1 MPRRPRVRICPEIK
15 DPKKRIFLDAVPM
28 VRRIQS
34 DVVNGQTLTGEQIEI
49 PYEDRTITVY
59 LHRAPSLR
67 KSESASGSNSAAC
80 SESDFGLVSGS
91 NSGSVPGGASGGGRR
106 PVVFEYHGGGFV
118 FGSAAADDGFCE
130 KLCRT
135 ADVHV
140 VGVDYSL
147 APERQYPVQIEEAM
161 AVIAWLRKH
170 ADAYGIDAGKIAV
183 TGFSAG
189 GNLAAAV
196 ALRAAAEGETW
207 LKAQIL
213 HYPFLDF
220 ALELETEAEYAAD
233 VDPVMVKGFVEF
245 YCKEEER
252 ALPLTSPVCADPA
265 LLAKTAPA
273 LIIPAG
279 QDRLCGQA
287 LQYAELLRKAG
298 ARAVCHVMQD
308 VHHCYV
314 EDACNPELYDMTT
327 LPDKK
332 KLHSPVFREKAEE
345 AVRRSAEFLTEQFF
359 SIDRQGNDRSAD
371 EPDPGSVERGNTK
384 EQRNTDESQQERS
397 RAMGNVLDPIYE
409 KAKQNPQRV
418 VFPEGTNE
426 KMMQAAFEC
435 ARDGYIK
442 AILIGNAAELKAL
455 AEERG
460 YDTSVFTFV
469 DVEDEAYMD
478 KIVAGYLAQDNVFLS
493 EKGLRR
499 RAKKS
504 LLYYAMIMQR
514 AGEAEVTFA
523 GIDYTTRDVLL
534 AGQEVIGLKPGI
546 STISS
551 IGLCDIPGF
560 EGSEGQLLAIGDS
573 AVCTNPDPEQLAD
586 IAISA
591 CGTVQDLLGWEPRC
605 AMVCYST
612 LGSGDGPLIDKVKEA
627 LAIAQQ
633 KRPDLA
639 IDGEFQFDAAVSPAV
654 AAKKVNRE
662 SKVAGKA
669 NVVIWPDLNVGNIG
683 VKLIQQF
690 GKADAYGPMLQGFNK
705 IVCDCSRGAPVS
717 ELKGNIIMSAVRAA
731 AGK

>member
-1 MPRRPRVRICPEIK
+1 MPRKQRIKLCPEIT
-15 DPKKRIFLDAVPM
+15 DPEKRVFLDMVPI
-28 VRRIQS
+28 VRGLQERI
-34 DVVNGQTLTGEQIEI
+34 LGEEKIKGERIDI
-49 PYEDRTITVY
+49 PLEGRTVTAY
-59 LHRAPSLR
+59 LHRAPQ
-67 KSESASGSNSAAC
+67 KESR
-80 SESDFGLVSGS
+80 L
-91 NSGSVPGGASGGGRR
+91 
-106 PVVFEYHGGGFV
+106 PVVFQFHGGGYV
-118 FGSAAADDGFCE
+118 FGSAVADDGFCE
-130 KLCRT
+130 QICSRT
-135 ADVHV
+135 GCHV
-140 VGVDYSL
+140 VGVEYRI
-147 APERQYPVQIEEAM
+147 APEHRYPAQLEDAWD
-161 AVIAWLRKH
+161 VIGWFRAH
-170 ADAYGIDAGKIAV
+170 AEQFGMDPDRIAV

-189 GNLAAAV
+189 ANLAAAV
-196 ALRAAAEGETW
+196 AIKASQTGQSW

-220 ALELETEAEYAAD
+220 RLDMDKEAKFAAD
-233 VDPVMVKGFVEF
+233 VDPVMVTGFLNF
-245 YCKEEER
+245 YCSEEER
-252 ALPLTSPVCADPA
+252 DIPLVSQVCAGAED
-265 LLAKTAPA
+265 LKHIAPV
-273 LIIPAG
+273 LMIPAER
-279 QDRLCGQA
+279 DRLRRQA
-287 LQYAELLRKAG
+287 ETYEERLRQAG
-298 ARAVCHVMQD
+298 AEVTFYVMPNA
-308 VHHCYV
+308 HHCYV
-314 EDACNPELYDMTT
+314 EDACNPDLYDKTT
-327 LPDKK
+327 LPDKR
-332 KLHSPVFREKAEE
+332 KLHSPDFRERAEE
-345 AVRRSAEFLTEQFF
+345 AVQMTADFLAEKFEEGSNRSAEQACA
-359 SIDRQGNDRSAD
+359 GSA
-371 EPDPGSVERGNTK
+371 EHSNIHK
-384 EQRNTDESQQERS
+384 QHSNTDKSQQERS

-409 KAKQNPQRV
+409 KAKLNPQRV

-442 AILIGNAAELKAL
+442 AILVGNAAELKAL

-469 DVEDEAYMD
+469 DVEDEAYLD

-591 CGTVQDLLGWEPRC
+591 CGTVRELLGWEPRC

-654 AAKKVNRE
+654 AAKKVKRE